1 MSKPHKILKIKDP
14 TDSYTIDNGT
24 LFDLPT
30 RMLLISRSGGGK
42 NTTLTNLLV
51 SEKFPYINQFKGEN
65 IHIFAPS
72 ISADYKL
79 DLLVKQFEIPDQNL
93 HEDYTD
99 DLLLSIYDGLVED
112 YKEDMA
118 EDQTP
123 QHKLLILD
131 DLSFSG
137 AFSNNRF
144 NALSKVFCNGRK
156 WLISCIVLS
165 QFYTSITPM
174 IRQNASA
181 IFIFN
186 TPLSQIDK
194 IEGEHN
200 YLPSKKAFVDMFQA
214 NVKTK
219 HDFLCINYSNDFKDL
234 YLNSDLE
241 PIMRAKESK
250 E

>member
-1 MSKPHKILKIKDP
+1 
-14 TDSYTIDNGT
+14 
-24 LFDLPT
+24 
-30 RMLLISRSGGGK
+30 
-42 NTTLTNLLV
+42 
-51 SEKFPYINQFKGEN
+51 
-65 IHIFAPS
+65 
-72 ISADYKL
+72 
-79 DLLVKQFEIPDQNL
+79 
-93 HEDYTD
+93 
-99 DLLLSIYDGLVED
+99 
-112 YKEDMA
+112 
-118 EDQTP
+118 
-123 QHKLLILD
+123 
-131 DLSFSG
+131 
-137 AFSNNRF
+137 
-144 NALSKVFCNGRK
+144 
-156 WLISCIVLS
+156 
-165 QFYTSITPM
+165 M